1 MSDARAK
8 KTRIRAGHKG
18 VATRR
23 VKEVDELLAA
33 ITPGRPADAT
43 KLAQLRL
50 SLREKLE
57 TISKLDDELFELID
71 DEGELTSEID
81 QADIF
86 KQSIYA
92 TLVKLDDQLNPKG
105 PPATASAP
113 ATSAPTPASHA
124 RLPKLNIRP
133 FNGDIR
139 KWTTFWDSFESSIHS
154 NTTLSDVEKF
164 TYLQSLLEHS
174 AREAISG
181 LTLSSANYSEAISV
195 LKGRYGNK
203 QKIIALHMDTLL
215 NLEPVTSQHNLTS
228 IRRLYDQIEAN
239 LRSLGVT
246 SDTYTSLLLP
256 VVIKKIPSEI

>member
-1 MSDARAK
+1 MNKMSDARAK

-92 TLVKLDDQLNPKG
+92 TLVKLDDQLTPKV
-105 PPATASAP
+105 
-113 ATSAPTPASHA
+113 HQQLC
-124 RLPKLNIRP
+124 LP
-133 FNGDIR
+133 
-139 KWTTFWDSFESSIHS
+139 
-154 NTTLSDVEKF
+154 
-164 TYLQSLLEHS
+164 
-174 AREAISG
+174 
-181 LTLSSANYSEAISV
+181 
-195 LKGRYGNK
+195 
-203 QKIIALHMDTLL
+203 
-215 NLEPVTSQHNLTS
+215 
-228 IRRLYDQIEAN
+228 
-239 LRSLGVT
+239 
-246 SDTYTSLLLP
+246 LLLQHRHLRAMRDYQN
-256 VVIKKIPSEI
+256 